1 MSGTKQYWIYII
13 FLHLVMGGLA
23 WWSLRESLHWFLI
36 VEFILV
42 LSLIV
47 AYALYRKLIA
57 PVKLISQGTAALND
71 QDFGLRLRQV
81 GSPEVDKLIEVYNRL
96 LDQLRSERV
105 QTRSQHYFL
114 RQLIVAA
121 DIGLVILD
129 FDNRLSSINPWGLS
143 QLGLSERD
151 SLPTHLSDIDHPLAE
166 QLAKLSEEERNVLI
180 LPGNK
185 RYRCDTDFFID
196 QGFKRRFILFQDV
209 SQELFSAEKE
219 AYGQVIRMMAHEV
232 NNSFGA
238 SRSIIDILLKESDT
252 PSEEWKEM
260 ATEYLP
266 LIRARGEN
274 LNRFMRRFADVVRL
288 PAPELGRL
296 SLNDL
301 LAKVRSTMLA
311 TARESN
317 VDIDLYT
324 SAKQPHIMG
333 DQILLEQVI
342 YNASV
347 NALESIGERSGGI
360 IEFRVE
366 CNGKTAGFTIV
377 DNGAGISEEEQEKIF
392 SPFFSTKP
400 TGQGVGLTLSQD
412 ILRGHGASYSLKTGS
427 DGMTRFQVA
436 MELV

>member
-1 MSGTKQYWIYII
+1 MSGAKRYWIYIA
-13 FLHLVMGGLA
+13 FLHLAIGGIA
-23 WWSLRESLHWFLI
+23 WWSLRDSLHWFLL
-36 VEFILV
+36 VEFALA

-47 AYALYRKLIA
+47 AYGLYRKLIA
-57 PVKLISQGTAALND
+57 PVELISQGTAALND

-81 GSPEVDKLIEVYNRL
+81 GSPEVNKLIDVYNKL

-114 RQLIVAA
+114 TQLIVAA
-121 DIGLVILD
+121 DIGLIILD
-129 FDNRLSSINPWGLS
+129 FDGRLSSINPWGLD

-151 SLPTHLSDIDHPLAE
+151 QLPELLDEIEHPLAT
-166 QLAKLSEEERNVLI
+166 QLASLAEEERNVLI

-209 SQELFSAEKE
+209 SQELFAAEKK

-238 SRSIIDILLKESDT
+238 SRSIIDILLKESDI
-252 PSEEWKEM
+252 PAEEWREM
-260 ATEYLP
+260 AAEYLP
-266 LIRARGEN
+266 LIRERGEN

-288 PAPELGRL
+288 PSPELERIP
-296 SLNDL
+296 LNEL
-301 LAKVRSTMLA
+301 MGKVRSTMLA
-311 TARESN
+311 AAKEAN

-324 SAKQPHIMG
+324 SARHPHIMG
-333 DQILLEQVI
+333 DKILLEQVI

-347 NALESIGERSGGI
+347 NALESIQQQAGGL

-366 CNGKTAGFTIV
+366 CNGKTAGFSIV
-377 DNGAGISEEEQEKIF
+377 DNGAGISDEEQEKIF

-400 TGQGVGLTLSQD
+400 TGQGVGLTLSRD
-412 ILRGHGASYSLKTGS
+412 ILRGHGATYSLRTDD
-427 DGMTRFQVA
+427 DGLTRFQVA